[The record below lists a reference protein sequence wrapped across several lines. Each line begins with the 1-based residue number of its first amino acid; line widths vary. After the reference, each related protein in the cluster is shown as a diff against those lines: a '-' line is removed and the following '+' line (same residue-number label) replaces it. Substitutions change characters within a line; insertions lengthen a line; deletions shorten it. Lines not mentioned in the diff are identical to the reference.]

1 MIKLALPRGSIQ
13 KNVANILLELSI
25 DIPDYNSA
33 NRVYSYEF
41 NNMNDAVARSFAEK
55 DIPIQVALG
64 NYDLGIVTSWWVDEL
79 LIKYPHLSIENLI
92 SFNDSVS
99 TLYSTTS
106 NDKNI
111 LNDNLDEHIIITEFP
126 NITTNYLYTNRTS
139 NYRVFE
145 AWGNPENWLHGD
157 ASIAILP
164 EEKLTDKIKVIDSI
178 YQGGML
184 LIGNRK
190 KNKNIKESNIFKL
203 LNKYN
208 GLSSRSPFNFNGNK
222 INEYV
227 NKTKKISQPRKKI
240 RLAIPD
246 GHAFKHTA
254 LALNDAGINISG
266 YTDVDSIGKN
276 FENDL
281 GMDINIMRPQDMPQA
296 VALGLYDIAITGRDW
311 LKNFVFNYP
320 NSPVEEIHDLQ
331 RSKYKIGAVV
341 SQDLNCKNINEAFIK
356 WENQG
361 IKTIRIA
368 SEYYGIADHFARN
381 SAANDY
387 KIIPISGASEGFVP
401 HDAEILVEGVETGA
415 TLKANNLEMLD
426 VILES
431 TNIIIA
437 NKNKHKLIEDKIS
450 LFLKYFK

>member
-13 KNVANILLELSI
+13 KNVADILTDLSI
-25 DIPDYNSA
+25 DIPDYNAA

-41 NNMNDAVARSFAEK
+41 NNINDAVARSFAEK

-79 LIKYPHLSIENLI
+79 LIKYPHLSIENLL

-106 NDKNI
+106 HEKNM

-126 NITTNYLYTNRTS
+126 NITTDYLYANRAT

-164 EEKLTDKIKVIDSI
+164 EEKLTDKIQVIDTI
-178 YQGGML
+178 YQGGLL

-190 KNKNIKESNIFKL
+190 KLKNIKESKLFKL
-203 LNKYN
+203 LNEYN
-208 GLSSRSPFNFNGNK
+208 GLSYRSPINFNANK
-222 INEYV
+222 INKYV
-227 NKTKKISQPRKKI
+227 NNTKKISQPRKNI

-246 GHAFKHTA
+246 GHAFRHTA
-254 LALNDAGINISG
+254 SALNDAEINISG

-281 GMDINIMRPQDMPQA
+281 EMDINIMRPQDMPQA

-320 NSPVEEIHDLQ
+320 NAPVEEIYDLH

-368 SEYYGIADHFARN
+368 SEYYGIADYFARN
-381 SAANDY
+381 SKANDY
-387 KIIPISGASEGFVP
+387 MIIPISGASEGFVP